1 MDPESQLCTIGSW
14 DFSSYCWGR
23 INVRKGKL
31 LRFYPIKT
39 LALIIHYPVAEW
51 QRLVFI
57 VIKASVTIMRFPQG
71 DSGGPLTNLKDG
83 RHTLIGVVSWGA
95 GCGAVCLIIV
105 PVFMSFLLLLLSQ
118 LSFVSSAFLILILDD
133 RDIIVIVI
141 LLIAALHCQVVRNVV
156 LLYCTLNYS
165 QFFSFF
171 PSAIISISMLT
182 QDIRPACLGCTPR
195 WQGRETG

>member
-57 VIKASVTIMRFPQG
+57 VIKVSVTIMRFPQG
-71 DSGGPLTNLKDG
+71 DSGGPLTSLKDG

-95 GCGAVCLIIV
+95 GCGAVC
-105 PVFMSFLLLLLSQ
+105 PVFYVTSVVVVVAGSCQ
-118 LSFVSSAFLILILDD
+118 TEVECHEYETSVTVAESKFVFNIHPKWSSHHIQI
-133 RDIIVIVI
+133 
-141 LLIAALHCQVVRNVV
+141 
-156 LLYCTLNYS
+156 
-165 QFFSFF
+165 
-171 PSAIISISMLT
+171 
-182 QDIRPACLGCTPR
+182 
-195 WQGRETG
+195 